1 MSLRLDQD
9 RYHEFYD
16 EMDGGICIIQAD
28 ESEQILFVN
37 RTVPELYG
45 CRDEA
50 EFYER
55 TGGTFAG
62 MTKESDREPLSLHV
76 VRGARY
82 STWYYQ
88 IPEAGGAIRP
98 AQMLITCAVRE
109 NTPVYLC
116 QIFTEAMRKASLMSD
131 GLTGLPGVKEFTA
144 SSLDLLRTK
153 RGEKTLG
160 DWCCLYFNITNFRSF
175 NRAYGVEAGDR
186 FIKRIAETL
195 QACFPDGFIG
205 HLSADNFAAIVRR
218 TEAKAGIRRVTEEI
232 RDGVRSKSI
241 QLKTGIYLPEEGAD
255 DDTLKAAL
263 DRARLACDSISQDA
277 TQDAAVY
284 SSRMQEESEK
294 RTYLLNHFESALAEG
309 DIHVYYQ
316 PVVRTLTGK
325 LCGFEALARWEDP
338 EKGMISPAEFVPLL
352 EEVRLIGKLDAYIIE
367 NVCRLLHERLQNG
380 HQILPVSVNLSKL
393 DFELIHPL
401 ELLVS
406 LMDRYDLPRESIHVE
421 ITETVMA
428 WDREKLVGII
438 RDFHAAGFEVWLDD
452 FGSEYSSLN
461 ALHYFQFDVLKID
474 MEFFRNFDERGRKI
488 IRSVVMMA
496 KSLGILTLAEGVEN
510 AQQLEFLKSVD
521 CGRIQGWYYGKP
533 EPFAVVMERMTRR
546 GITSETTMERR
557 IFSRVGLVNTVT
569 EKSVAIFRF
578 DGKIPTLL
586 TANEVYLNVLRATG
600 TLDQKMANGNLA
612 SGAWGPQKKICS
624 FLQKVFD
631 GRAKSMTYVDNGH
644 YIMVSAEKIAGTREQ
659 WYGKASLVDI
669 GEEGNVSKA
678 RLLDNLYRNVLDIFD
693 GVYYM
698 DYTHNCIH
706 TYSSIHG
713 EIPTDIDASGVES
726 QIQAYAQA
734 LVHVEDRERFRAF
747 LNRDRLCEEAQASG
761 RSEATGLFRVHREDG
776 RYHWTVFHAIVF
788 FKHPFRD
795 VLLLEREDIWER
807 EQNRQELFQTFAS
820 TFSASDAGKISC
832 DAGSE
837 SGCGLF
843 SALQHSKAL
852 KFFWV
857 DRTGA
862 VQGISDA
869 FASYSGLTLEEV
881 QGKTGKSVP
890 FFLDIRQLVEQEQEV
905 RRTGKEC
912 TVPCSVI
919 REGAIHQ
926 VRLTGIPFFSGN
938 ETAGILCLIT
948 DTADLD
954 LARAETILD
963 PATGFLD
970 LRGVFAAGAKF
981 DDALRTSRTDYCI
994 LSLAPRGLKQL
1005 SAEYGASF
1013 LGHLEEILAGT
1024 LRKADLSGVA
1034 VGRIQVC
1041 SFVLIAA
1048 VSHLAHLKEA
1058 EHALERTAQELT
1070 DVDGIPCRIAMESGI
1085 AYGVEGQEFF
1095 SVFLLAGRRRLEA
1108 NDRNEA
1114 MAYPGEQVLV
1124 DRGVLDDAPENIVIL
1139 DPATHRIL
1147 YMNPAMRQAI
1157 GAGLDETFSDKRCY
1171 EALAGRD
1178 TPCDTCRNS
1187 SLSRT
1192 RVVCWNRRWRGE
1204 HMLLNR
1210 DFLIPWH
1217 GNTAVMSVGIPI
1229 SEYIRLAAG
1238 GNALLLQE
1246 NGTNEAIESGLS
1258 QADPEA
1264 GIQATLRGIA
1274 KSLRAE
1280 RVLIMENKPGGG
1292 AVSCTH
1298 EWCRE
1303 GLIPARSE
1311 LKSIVNRKLSP
1322 LVQGFSDRRVVLI
1335 PDYPAFVRKN
1345 PAMEIPIPDIKNVI
1359 SGQLLIGG
1367 EPMGFA
1373 LVINSAQETFRSA
1386 SLLLL
1391 TLTDFLAV
1399 LLRCES
1405 QARRLQ
1411 EDGFTDGMTGVG
1423 SRRALAGL
1431 PKAYDGRRSF
1441 AVLVCDIL
1449 SLDGVNEV
1457 AGMAAGDRLLK
1468 KTADTL
1474 ARFADRGMIF
1484 RIDGDEFLLAEYDM
1498 DEDGA
1503 KLLAQRLQ
1511 EETKA
1516 QDIPLSIGYAIHE
1529 QGPLD
1534 LDDLMNRAE
1543 HARLQARRYAVVEG
1557 KSRLR

>member
-1 MSLRLDQD
+1 MREEKRRESKRQQIGELPLALFLCTPVHRRQRCL
-9 RYHEFYD
+9 YD
-16 EMDGGICIIQAD
+16 WIRIDTTNFMTRWTGAD

-631 GRAKSMTYVDNGH
+631 GRAKSMTYVDNGVREGEPCGH
-644 YIMVSAEKIAGTREQ
+644 RRGGKCQQGTAPGQPLPERPGHLRRRLLHGLYPQLHSHLQFHSRRNPYGHRCPRGGEPDPGLCTGTGPCGGPGAVSRLSEPGPPLRGGTGLRQIGSDGPVSRAPGGRPLPLDGLPRDCVLQAPLSGCAPSGAGGHLGAGTEQAGALSDLCLYLFGVGRRED
-659 WYGKASLVDI
+659 LLRC
-669 GEEGNVSKA
+669 GERK
-678 RLLDNLYRNVLDIFD
+678 RLRALQRPAAQQGAQVLLGGQDRRGTGHLGCF
-693 GVYYM
+693 
-698 DYTHNCIH
+698 CLLQR
-706 TYSSIHG
+706 
-713 EIPTDIDASGVES
+713 TDAGGGTGQDRKVCPLLSGHS
-726 QIQAYAQA
+726 PA
-734 LVHVEDRERFRAF
+734 
-747 LNRDRLCEEAQASG
+747 G
-761 RSEATGLFRVHREDG
+761 GTGAGGTADWKRVHR
-776 RYHWTVFHAIVF
+776 
-788 FKHPFRD
+788 P
-795 VLLLEREDIWER
+795 L
-807 EQNRQELFQTFAS
+807 
-820 TFSASDAGKISC
+820 
-832 DAGSE
+832 
-837 SGCGLF
+837 
-843 SALQHSKAL
+843 
-852 KFFWV
+852 
-857 DRTGA
+857 
-862 VQGISDA
+862 
-869 FASYSGLTLEEV
+869 
-881 QGKTGKSVP
+881 
-890 FFLDIRQLVEQEQEV
+890 
-905 RRTGKEC
+905 
-912 TVPCSVI
+912 
-919 REGAIHQ
+919 
-926 VRLTGIPFFSGN
+926 
-938 ETAGILCLIT
+938 
-948 DTADLD
+948 
-954 LARAETILD
+954 
-963 PATGFLD
+963 
-970 LRGVFAAGAKF
+970 
-981 DDALRTSRTDYCI
+981 
-994 LSLAPRGLKQL
+994 
-1005 SAEYGASF
+1005 
-1013 LGHLEEILAGT
+1013 LGH
-1024 LRKADLSGVA
+1024 
-1034 VGRIQVC
+1034 
-1041 SFVLIAA
+1041 
-1048 VSHLAHLKEA
+1048 
-1058 EHALERTAQELT
+1058 
-1070 DVDGIPCRIAMESGI
+1070 
-1085 AYGVEGQEFF
+1085 
-1095 SVFLLAGRRRLEA
+1095 
-1108 NDRNEA
+1108 
-1114 MAYPGEQVLV
+1114 
-1124 DRGVLDDAPENIVIL
+1124 
-1139 DPATHRIL
+1139 
-1147 YMNPAMRQAI
+1147 
-1157 GAGLDETFSDKRCY
+1157 
-1171 EALAGRD
+1171 
-1178 TPCDTCRNS
+1178 
-1187 SLSRT
+1187 
-1192 RVVCWNRRWRGE
+1192 
-1204 HMLLNR
+1204 
-1210 DFLIPWH
+1210 
-1217 GNTAVMSVGIPI
+1217 
-1229 SEYIRLAAG
+1229 
-1238 GNALLLQE
+1238 
-1246 NGTNEAIESGLS
+1246 
-1258 QADPEA
+1258 
-1264 GIQATLRGIA
+1264 
-1274 KSLRAE
+1274 
-1280 RVLIMENKPGGG
+1280 PGGG
-1292 AVSCTH
+1292 D
-1298 EWCRE
+1298 
-1303 GLIPARSE
+1303 
-1311 LKSIVNRKLSP
+1311 SP
-1322 LVQGFSDRRVVLI
+1322 GEIDRH
-1335 PDYPAFVRKN
+1335 P
-1345 PAMEIPIPDIKNVI
+1345 
-1359 SGQLLIGG
+1359 LLFG
-1367 EPMGFA
+1367 E
-1373 LVINSAQETFRSA
+1373 
-1386 SLLLL
+1386 
-1391 TLTDFLAV
+1391 
-1399 LLRCES
+1399 
-1405 QARRLQ
+1405 
-1411 EDGFTDGMTGVG
+1411 
-1423 SRRALAGL
+1423 
-1431 PKAYDGRRSF
+1431 
-1441 AVLVCDIL
+1441 
-1449 SLDGVNEV
+1449 
-1457 AGMAAGDRLLK
+1457 
-1468 KTADTL
+1468 
-1474 ARFADRGMIF
+1474 
-1484 RIDGDEFLLAEYDM
+1484 
-1498 DEDGA
+1498 
-1503 KLLAQRLQ
+1503 
-1511 EETKA
+1511 
-1516 QDIPLSIGYAIHE
+1516 
-1529 QGPLD
+1529 
-1534 LDDLMNRAE
+1534 
-1543 HARLQARRYAVVEG
+1543 
-1557 KSRLR
+1557 

>member
-116 QIFTEAMRKASLMSD
+116 QIFTEAMHKASLMSD

-175 NRAYGVEAGDR
+175 NRAYGVETGDR

-218 TEAKAGIRRVTEEI
+218 TEANAGIRRVTEEI
-232 RDGVRSKSI
+232 QGGIRSKSI

-510 AQQLEFLKSVD
+510 AQQLEFLKRVD

-569 EKSVAIFRF
+569 EKPVAIFRF

-644 YIMVSAEKIAGTREQ
+644 YIMVSAEKIAGTREL
-659 WYGKASLVDI
+659 WYGKASLVDL
-669 GEEGNVSKA
+669 GEEGGVSQA

-693 GVYYM
+693 GIYYLDYDHDKIHVYK
-698 DYTHNCIH
+698 I
-706 TYSSIHG
+706 G
-713 EIPTDIDASGVES
+713 RA
-726 QIQAYAQA
+726 
-734 LVHVEDRERFRAF
+734 HV
-747 LNRDRLCEEAQASG
+747 
-761 RSEATGLFRVHREDG
+761 
-776 RYHWTVFHAIVF
+776 
-788 FKHPFRD
+788 
-795 VLLLEREDIWER
+795 
-807 EQNRQELFQTFAS
+807 
-820 TFSASDAGKISC
+820 
-832 DAGSE
+832 
-837 SGCGLF
+837 
-843 SALQHSKAL
+843 
-852 KFFWV
+852 
-857 DRTGA
+857 
-862 VQGISDA
+862 
-869 FASYSGLTLEEV
+869 
-881 QGKTGKSVP
+881 
-890 FFLDIRQLVEQEQEV
+890 
-905 RRTGKEC
+905 
-912 TVPCSVI
+912 
-919 REGAIHQ
+919 
-926 VRLTGIPFFSGN
+926 
-938 ETAGILCLIT
+938 
-948 DTADLD
+948 
-954 LARAETILD
+954 
-963 PATGFLD
+963 
-970 LRGVFAAGAKF
+970 
-981 DDALRTSRTDYCI
+981 
-994 LSLAPRGLKQL
+994 
-1005 SAEYGASF
+1005 
-1013 LGHLEEILAGT
+1013 
-1024 LRKADLSGVA
+1024 
-1034 VGRIQVC
+1034 
-1041 SFVLIAA
+1041 
-1048 VSHLAHLKEA
+1048 
-1058 EHALERTAQELT
+1058 
-1070 DVDGIPCRIAMESGI
+1070 
-1085 AYGVEGQEFF
+1085 
-1095 SVFLLAGRRRLEA
+1095 
-1108 NDRNEA
+1108 
-1114 MAYPGEQVLV
+1114 
-1124 DRGVLDDAPENIVIL
+1124 
-1139 DPATHRIL
+1139 
-1147 YMNPAMRQAI
+1147 
-1157 GAGLDETFSDKRCY
+1157 
-1171 EALAGRD
+1171 
-1178 TPCDTCRNS
+1178 
-1187 SLSRT
+1187 
-1192 RVVCWNRRWRGE
+1192 
-1204 HMLLNR
+1204 
-1210 DFLIPWH
+1210 
-1217 GNTAVMSVGIPI
+1217 
-1229 SEYIRLAAG
+1229 
-1238 GNALLLQE
+1238 
-1246 NGTNEAIESGLS
+1246 
-1258 QADPEA
+1258 
-1264 GIQATLRGIA
+1264 
-1274 KSLRAE
+1274 
-1280 RVLIMENKPGGG
+1280 
-1292 AVSCTH
+1292 
-1298 EWCRE
+1298 
-1303 GLIPARSE
+1303 
-1311 LKSIVNRKLSP
+1311 
-1322 LVQGFSDRRVVLI
+1322 
-1335 PDYPAFVRKN
+1335 
-1345 PAMEIPIPDIKNVI
+1345 
-1359 SGQLLIGG
+1359 
-1367 EPMGFA
+1367 
-1373 LVINSAQETFRSA
+1373 
-1386 SLLLL
+1386 
-1391 TLTDFLAV
+1391 
-1399 LLRCES
+1399 
-1405 QARRLQ
+1405 
-1411 EDGFTDGMTGVG
+1411 
-1423 SRRALAGL
+1423 
-1431 PKAYDGRRSF
+1431 
-1441 AVLVCDIL
+1441 
-1449 SLDGVNEV
+1449 
-1457 AGMAAGDRLLK
+1457 
-1468 KTADTL
+1468 
-1474 ARFADRGMIF
+1474 
-1484 RIDGDEFLLAEYDM
+1484 
-1498 DEDGA
+1498 
-1503 KLLAQRLQ
+1503 
-1511 EETKA
+1511 
-1516 QDIPLSIGYAIHE
+1516 
-1529 QGPLD
+1529 
-1534 LDDLMNRAE
+1534 
-1543 HARLQARRYAVVEG
+1543 
-1557 KSRLR
+1557 

>member
-116 QIFTEAMRKASLMSD
+116 QIFTEAMHKASLMSD

-175 NRAYGVEAGDR
+175 NRAYGVETGDR

-218 TEAKAGIRRVTEEI
+218 TEANAGIRRVTEEI
-232 RDGVRSKSI
+232 QGGIRSKSI

-294 RTYLLNHFESALAEG
+294 RTYLLNHFESALAQG

-533 EPFAVVMERMTRR
+533 EPFSVVMERMTRR

-713 EIPTDIDASGVES
+713 EIPTDIDAPRGGEPDPGLCTGTGPCGGPGAVS
-726 QIQAYAQA
+726 
-734 LVHVEDRERFRAF
+734 
-747 LNRDRLCEEAQASG
+747 RL
-761 RSEATGLFRVHREDG
+761 SEPGPPLRGGTGLRQIGGDGPVSRVPGGRPLPLDGLPRDCVLQAPLSGCAPSGAGGHLGAGTEQAGALSDLCLYLFGVGRREDLLRCG
-776 RYHWTVFHAIVF
+776 ERKRLRALQR
-788 FKHPFRD
+788 PAAQQGAQ
-795 VLLLEREDIWER
+795 VLLGGQDRRGTGHLGCFCLLQR
-807 EQNRQELFQTFAS
+807 N
-820 TFSASDAGKISC
+820 DAGGGTGQDRKVCPLLSGHPP
-832 DAGSE
+832 AG
-837 SGCGLF
+837 
-843 SALQHSKAL
+843 
-852 KFFWV
+852 
-857 DRTGA
+857 GA
-862 VQGISDA
+862 
-869 FASYSGLTLEEV
+869 
-881 QGKTGKSVP
+881 
-890 FFLDIRQLVEQEQEV
+890 
-905 RRTGKEC
+905 
-912 TVPCSVI
+912 
-919 REGAIHQ
+919 GA
-926 VRLTGIPFFSGN
+926 GG
-938 ETAGILCLIT
+938 
-948 DTADLD
+948 TADWK
-954 LARAETILD
+954 RAHRPL
-963 PATGFLD
+963 
-970 LRGVFAAGAKF
+970 
-981 DDALRTSRTDYCI
+981 
-994 LSLAPRGLKQL
+994 
-1005 SAEYGASF
+1005 
-1013 LGHLEEILAGT
+1013 LGH
-1024 LRKADLSGVA
+1024 
-1034 VGRIQVC
+1034 
-1041 SFVLIAA
+1041 
-1048 VSHLAHLKEA
+1048 
-1058 EHALERTAQELT
+1058 
-1070 DVDGIPCRIAMESGI
+1070 
-1085 AYGVEGQEFF
+1085 
-1095 SVFLLAGRRRLEA
+1095 
-1108 NDRNEA
+1108 
-1114 MAYPGEQVLV
+1114 
-1124 DRGVLDDAPENIVIL
+1124 
-1139 DPATHRIL
+1139 
-1147 YMNPAMRQAI
+1147 
-1157 GAGLDETFSDKRCY
+1157 
-1171 EALAGRD
+1171 
-1178 TPCDTCRNS
+1178 
-1187 SLSRT
+1187 
-1192 RVVCWNRRWRGE
+1192 
-1204 HMLLNR
+1204 
-1210 DFLIPWH
+1210 
-1217 GNTAVMSVGIPI
+1217 
-1229 SEYIRLAAG
+1229 
-1238 GNALLLQE
+1238 
-1246 NGTNEAIESGLS
+1246 
-1258 QADPEA
+1258 
-1264 GIQATLRGIA
+1264 
-1274 KSLRAE
+1274 
-1280 RVLIMENKPGGG
+1280 PGGG
-1292 AVSCTH
+1292 D
-1298 EWCRE
+1298 
-1303 GLIPARSE
+1303 
-1311 LKSIVNRKLSP
+1311 SP
-1322 LVQGFSDRRVVLI
+1322 GEVDRH
-1335 PDYPAFVRKN
+1335 P
-1345 PAMEIPIPDIKNVI
+1345 
-1359 SGQLLIGG
+1359 LLFG
-1367 EPMGFA
+1367 E
-1373 LVINSAQETFRSA
+1373 
-1386 SLLLL
+1386 
-1391 TLTDFLAV
+1391 
-1399 LLRCES
+1399 
-1405 QARRLQ
+1405 
-1411 EDGFTDGMTGVG
+1411 
-1423 SRRALAGL
+1423 
-1431 PKAYDGRRSF
+1431 
-1441 AVLVCDIL
+1441 
-1449 SLDGVNEV
+1449 
-1457 AGMAAGDRLLK
+1457 
-1468 KTADTL
+1468 
-1474 ARFADRGMIF
+1474 
-1484 RIDGDEFLLAEYDM
+1484 
-1498 DEDGA
+1498 
-1503 KLLAQRLQ
+1503 
-1511 EETKA
+1511 
-1516 QDIPLSIGYAIHE
+1516 
-1529 QGPLD
+1529 
-1534 LDDLMNRAE
+1534 
-1543 HARLQARRYAVVEG
+1543 
-1557 KSRLR
+1557 

>member
-1 MSLRLDQD
+1 MSLTLDQD
-9 RYHEFYD
+9 QYHEFYD

-28 ESEQILFVN
+28 ENEQILFVN

-50 EFYER
+50 EFYAR

-62 MTKESDREPLSLHV
+62 MTRESDREPLSLHV
-76 VRGARY
+76 VRGAKN

-88 IPEAGGAIRP
+88 IPEAGGTIRP

-116 QIFTEAMRKASLMSD
+116 QIFTEAMRKESLMSD

-144 SSLDLLRTK
+144 SSLDLLKTR

-186 FIKRIAETL
+186 LIKRIAETL
-195 QACFPDGFIG
+195 QASFPEGFIG

-218 TEAKAGIRRVTEEI
+218 ERAEAGIQKVTEEI

-241 QLKTGIYLPEEGAD
+241 QLKTGIFLPEEGAD

-277 TQDAAVY
+277 TRYAATY

-294 RTYLLNHFESALAEG
+294 RTYLLNHFESALAQG

-316 PVVRTLTGK
+316 PVVRTLSGK

-352 EEVRLIGKLDAYIIE
+352 EEVRLVGKLDAYIIE

-380 HQILPVSVNLSKL
+380 HMILPVSVNLSKL

-401 ELLVS
+401 ELLES

-510 AQQLEFLKSVD
+510 EQQMEFLKSID

-533 EPFAVVMERMTRR
+533 EPFAVVMEQMTKK
-546 GITSETTMERR
+546 GITGESAMERR

-569 EKSVAIFRF
+569 EEPVAIFRF
-578 DGKIPTLL
+578 DGKAPTLL

-644 YIMVSAEKIAGTREQ
+644 YIMASAEKIAGTREQ

-669 GEEGNVSKA
+669 GEEGKVSQA
-678 RLLDNLYRNVLDIFD
+678 GLLDNLYRNVLDIFD
-693 GVYYM
+693 GIYYL
-698 DYTHNCIH
+698 DYEHDCVRI
-706 TYSSIHG
+706 YSSIHG
-713 EIPTDIDASGVES
+713 EIATDTDASGVES
-726 QIQAYAQA
+726 QIQAYTQT
-734 LVHVEDRERFRAF
+734 LVHVEDRERFLTF
-747 LNRDRLCEEAQASG
+747 LNKDRLCEEAQASG

-776 RYHWTVFHAIVF
+776 RYHWSVFHAIVF
-788 FKHPFRD
+788 FKHPYRD

-807 EQNRQELFQTFAS
+807 GRTRQELFQTFAA
-820 TFSASDAGKISC
+820 TFSANNAMEVTC
-832 DAGSE
+832 DAGRGG
-837 SGCGLF
+837 GCGLF
-843 SALQHSKAL
+843 TALQHSESQ

-857 DRTGA
+857 DKTGA
-862 VQGISDA
+862 VQGMSDA

-881 QGKTGKSVP
+881 QGRTGKSIP
-890 FFLDIRQLVEQEQEV
+890 FFLDIRQLAEQEKEV
-905 RRTGKEC
+905 LRTGKEI

-919 REGAIHQ
+919 CRGAIHQ
-926 VRLTGIPFFSGN
+926 VRLTGIPFFAGN

-948 DTADLD
+948 DAADVD
-954 LARAETILD
+954 LAKAETILD
-963 PATGFLD
+963 PATGFLN

-981 DDALRTSRTDYCI
+981 DDALRGSRTDYCV
-994 LSLAPRGLKQL
+994 LNLVPRGMEQL
-1005 SAEYGASF
+1005 SAQYGTSF
-1013 LGHLEEILAGT
+1013 LEHLEEILSGA
-1024 LRKADLSGVA
+1024 LRDIDLAGVA

-1041 SFVLIAA
+1041 TYTLIAA
-1048 VSHLAHLKEA
+1048 VPHLAHLKEA
-1058 EHALERTAQELT
+1058 ERALEKASQELT
-1070 DVDGIPCRIAMESGI
+1070 DVDGIPCRITMESGI
-1085 AYGVEGQEFF
+1085 AYGVEGQEFLG
-1095 SVFLLAGRRRLEA
+1095 VFLLAGKRRIEA
-1108 NDRNEA
+1108 NARGEA
-1114 MAYPGEQVLV
+1114 LAYPGEQVLI
-1124 DRGVLDDAPENIVIL
+1124 DRGVLDDAPERIVIL
-1139 DPATHRIL
+1139 DPATYQIL
-1147 YMNPAMRQAI
+1147 YMNPSMRQAI
-1157 GAGLDETFSDKRCY
+1157 GAGPDETFPDRRCY
-1171 EALAGRD
+1171 EVLAGRD

-1187 SLSRT
+1187 YLSRT
-1192 RVVCWNRRWRGE
+1192 RVVCWNRRWKGE

-1217 GNTAVMSVGIPI
+1217 GSTAVMSVGIPI
-1229 SEYIRLAAG
+1229 SDYIKLAAG
-1238 GNALLLQE
+1238 GNTLLLQE
-1246 NGTNEAIESGLS
+1246 NGANEAIEAGLAQIS
-1258 QADPEA
+1258 PGA
-1264 GIQATLRGIA
+1264 GIQAALRGIA
-1274 KSLRAE
+1274 QNLQAE

-1311 LKSIVNRKLSP
+1311 MKSIVNQRVAP

-1345 PAMEIPIPDIKNVI
+1345 PAMGIPIPDIKNVI
-1359 SGQLLIGG
+1359 SGQLVIAG
-1367 EPMGFA
+1367 EPMGFT
-1373 LVINSAQETFRSA
+1373 LVINSAEETFRDA

-1405 QARRLQ
+1405 LERRLT
-1411 EDGFTDGMTGVG
+1411 ENGLTDAMTGVG
-1423 SRRALAGL
+1423 SRRALAKL
-1431 PKAYDGRRSF
+1431 QQAYDGRRSF

-1457 AGMAAGDRLLK
+1457 AGMAAGDQLLK

-1474 ARFADRGMIF
+1474 ARFVDRGRIF

-1503 KLLAQRLQ
+1503 KLLAQRIQ

-1516 QDIPLSIGYAIHE
+1516 QDIPLSIGYAIHV

-1534 LDDLMNRAE
+1534 LDVLMNRAE
-1543 HARLQARRYAVVEG
+1543 HARLQARNYAVVEE
-1557 KSRLR
+1557 KKRIR